1 MVSLAS
7 IRSLYPFKSHYVT
20 LRAPHANV
28 THKLHYIDEGHGEPV
43 VMLHGN
49 PTWSFFYRNLVKNL
63 NDFCR
68 CLVPDHMGCGLSD
81 KPQQYP
87 YNLKTHIENTIQWL
101 QSLSIGRFHLVVH
114 DWGGAI
120 GMGVATRW
128 PARVKTLTILNS
140 AAFLC
145 DIIPFRIALCRFPL
159 LGPWGIKHAN
169 LFAKCATYM
178 ASKKGLDAITKKA
191 YLLPYQ
197 TSRERVAINAF
208 VQDIPMD
215 SRHPSYKTLEDIQ
228 NNLWILAN
236 KPSLLAW
243 GMQDFCF
250 TPHFLE
256 KWKQFLPNA
265 KTHCFDDAG
274 HYVLEDASEE
284 ANEIIRKFI
293 ASHQSVDHCV
303 PKF

>member
-1 MVSLAS
+1 MRSLAS
-7 IRSLYPFKSHYVT
+7 IHSLYPFKSHYVA
-20 LRAPHANV
+20 LRTSQANV
-28 THKLHYIDEGHGEPV
+28 TYKLHYIDEGQGEPV

-81 KPQQYP
+81 KPQYYP

-145 DIIPFRIALCRFPL
+145 DHIPFRIALCRLPL
-159 LGPWGIKHAN
+159 LGICAVKYAN
-169 LFAKCATYM
+169 LFAKCATSM
-178 ASKKGLDAITKKA
+178 ASVKGLDAMVKKA

-197 TSRERVAINAF
+197 APRERVAIHAF
-208 VQDIPMD
+208 IQDIPM
-215 SRHPSYKTLEDIQ
+215 SPKHPSYETLGDIQ
-228 NNLWILAN
+228 DNLWILAN
-236 KPSLLAW
+236 KPSLFAW

-250 TPHFLE
+250 TPYFLE
-256 KWKQFLPNA
+256 RWKQFLPNA
-265 KTHCFDDAG
+265 ETRCFDDAG

-284 ANEIIRKFI
+284 ANEVIRKFI
-293 ASHQSVDHCV
+293 AAHQSVDHCV